1 MKIKLWLAK
10 FSIQKKVI
18 TLLTFGITGFLIYF
32 SANLVISKGNQKL
45 MRTLVEEHLPML
57 EVSENLS
64 VSLAAVK
71 HSVVQNAFSAGMDSV
86 TALEAANIRVL
97 NSFAELKRRNQG
109 RIPDLDVIQT
119 RYVSTYNSTSDLL
132 QNVVAGLDSLS
143 SAQAKLQSAAT
154 ELGALE
160 KWSISV
166 KEKQTEELRKSVD
179 SAIEGSDRAMSAG
192 WTLIFGVIPFALLFY
207 FTMREIS
214 VKLQIVSGRLM
225 DVVQSV
231 LSISGDASAS
241 SSRLAS
247 ASGQQAAAITE
258 SVSSMEEMKTM
269 LGQTVRHSAEALN
282 SSEESFRE
290 AANGQE
296 VINEMRN
303 AMLDIERAYAELEV
317 VNQVVSSIRSKTN
330 IINDIVF
337 KTQLLSFNASI
348 EAARAGQ
355 HGRGFSVV
363 AAEVGKLAEMS
374 GLAAQ
379 EIGKLL
385 DHSTKKVAEIVEST
399 KGKVA
404 SANQMS
410 QKCATVFERI
420 TIRTAEVKTMV
431 DSITGAASEQ
441 ESGIQQVSRAMME
454 LKDTAEQSDRLAQ
467 DISELSDSLRGQSE
481 TLAAAVD
488 RLETLVQGA
497 RPEAGHVVPLKTR
510 DQKTTKTA
518 PKAQRKSA

>member
-1 MKIKLWLAK
+1 MKIKVWLAK
-10 FSIQKKVI
+10 FSIQQKMVF
-18 TLLTFGITGFLIYF
+18 LLTLGITGFLVYF
-32 SANLVISKGNQKL
+32 SANLVISKGNQNL
-45 MRTLVEEHLPML
+45 MQSLVEDHLPML
-57 EVSENLS
+57 EVSESLS
-64 VSLAAVK
+64 VNLGAVK
-71 HSVVQNAFSAGMDSV
+71 HSVVQNAFSAGMDGVASLESANGRV
-86 TALEAANIRVL
+86 LTSFTELKKRGAGRITDLEA
-97 NSFAELKRRNQG
+97 
-109 RIPDLDVIQT
+109 IQL
-119 RYVSTYNSTSDLL
+119 RYTTTYKTTSDIL
-132 QNVVAGLDSLS
+132 QNVVAGLDTLASVQS
-143 SAQAKLQSAAT
+143 KLQAAAT
-154 ELGALE
+154 ELAALE
-160 KWSISV
+160 KWSV
-166 KEKQTEELRKSVD
+166 ALKEKQTLELRSSVD
-179 SAIEGSDRAMSAG
+179 SAIVGSQRAMTAG
-192 WTLIFGVIPFALLFY
+192 WALILAGMPFAMLFF
-207 FTMREIS
+207 FTMREITA
-214 VKLQIVSGRLM
+214 KLQIVSTRLL

-231 LSISGDASAS
+231 LNISGDASAS

-258 SVSSMEEMKTM
+258 SVSSMEEMKSM

-420 TIRTAEVKTMV
+420 TGRTAEVKTMV

-441 ESGIQQVSRAMME
+441 EAGIQQVSRAMME
-454 LKDTAEQSDRLAQ
+454 LKDTAEQSDKLAQ

-481 TLAAAVD
+481 TLAAAVE
-488 RLETLVQGA
+488 RLETLVQGSRSETA
-497 RPEAGHVVPLKTR
+497 RVVPMNRGGTPQQASK
-510 DQKTTKTA
+510 
-518 PKAQRKSA
+518 PQRKSA